1 MQNRNKEHNISLKVV
16 LWVKIKK
23 KKKGTSQLHDNKD
36 VIFLSQPLQSVFSL
50 EIFVTAYLVM
60 GFFMRVLCS
69 TGWCCGYVLIMG
81 LFVGCAVCA

>member
-1 MQNRNKEHNISLKVV
+1 MQNRKKEHNISLKLV
-16 LWVKIKK
+16 LWVKILKK
-23 KKKGTSQLHDNKD
+23 CTSQLHNNKD

-69 TGWCCGYVLIMG
+69 TVRVVVIS
-81 LFVGCAVCA
+81 